1 MTASQ
6 IVNITTL
13 ASEEVEDNDKKKQT
27 AYAIYSEYDLAYFRD
42 LVNID
47 KQFDINGKLMNNIN
61 LSNVCSSQEG
71 SWTPI
76 GEYNSMSAMS
86 MEDVNIYYN
95 GIFDGNDKRI
105 ENLYINNT
113 IAYRQSLFSILKQ
126 DGIIK
131 NLEVNGEITAVNTVS
146 RNSSI

>member
-1 MTASQ
+1 MDTNRRIQ
-6 IVNITTL
+6 FYECNVN
-13 ASEEVEDNDKKKQT
+13 
-27 AYAIYSEYDLAYFRD
+27 
-42 LVNID
+42 
-47 KQFDINGKLMNNIN
+47 
-61 LSNVCSSQEG
+61 
-71 SWTPI
+71 
-76 GEYNSMSAMS
+76 
-86 MEDVNIYYN
+86 EDVNIYYN